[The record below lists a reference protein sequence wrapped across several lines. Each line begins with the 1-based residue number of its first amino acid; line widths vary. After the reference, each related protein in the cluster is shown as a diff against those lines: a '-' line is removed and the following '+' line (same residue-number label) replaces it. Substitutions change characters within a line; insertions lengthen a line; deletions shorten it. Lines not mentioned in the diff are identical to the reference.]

1 MTSIAVE
8 VNTEA
13 APAAVW
19 DAIRDIGALHV
30 RLVPGFVVATELV
43 PGGRRVT
50 FGNGT
55 IVVEPIVS
63 LNEDLRRLVWTA
75 TGGTLG
81 LAHYNAAVQVYA
93 REVAGSRV
101 VWVADVLPDEAA
113 IPIGVMMR
121 EGAVAMRTA
130 LALLA
135 KEGAKL
141 A

>member
-19 DAIRDIGALHV
+19 DAIRDIGALHA

-75 TGGTLG
+75 QGGTLG
-81 LAHYNAAVQVYA
+81 LVHYNGAVQVYA
-93 REVAGSRV
+93 REIGGSRV

-113 IPIGVMMR
+113 IPIGAMMR
-121 EGAVAMRTA
+121 EGAVAMHTA

-135 KEGAKL
+135 KEGAQS

>member
-8 VNTEA
+8 VNTAA

-19 DAIRDIGALHV
+19 DAIRDIGALHA

-75 TGGTLG
+75 QGGTLG
-81 LAHYNAAVQVYA
+81 LVHYNGAVQVYA
-93 REVAGSRV
+93 REIGGSRV

-113 IPIGVMMR
+113 IPIGAMMR
-121 EGAVAMRTA
+121 EGAVAMQTA

-135 KEGAKL
+135 KESAQS

>member
-63 LNEDLRRLVWTA
+63 VNEDLRRLVWTA
-75 TGGTLG
+75 QGGSLG
-81 LAHYNAAVQVYA
+81 LVHYNGAVQVYA
-93 REVAGSRV
+93 REIGGSRV

-113 IPIGVMMR
+113 IPIGAMMR
-121 EGAVAMRTA
+121 EGAVAMHTA
-130 LALLA
+130 LTLLA
-135 KEGAKL
+135 KESARS